1 VVNEPDTLGRPPC
14 TTAIGPEG
22 ALLGAIDLVRIDKA
36 HKVRDTRTEEV
47 IATGRR

>member
-1 VVNEPDTLGRPPC
+1 VVNEPDTPSRPPC

-36 HKVRDTRTEEV
+36 RKVRQHLLGCSRT
-47 IATGRR
+47 ILAT